1 MRDLTFFMRNGRGGD
16 RWFFEGESK
25 KGGRRRRGEKRDFVG
40 AMADILSALG
50 LSRTMIWQPSAQGLG
65 GMGNIF
71 SRNTIYFRNFALSA
85 SLIVWLVVIVGN
97 Q

>member
-1 MRDLTFFMRNGRGGD
+1 MGE
-16 RWFFEGESK
+16 EGIDGFL
-25 KGGRRRRGEKRDFVG
+25 KGNRRREEEGTKTESGEKRDFVG

-50 LSRTMIWQPSAQGLG
+50 LSRTMIWQPSAQSFG

-71 SRNTIYFRNFALSA
+71 SRNTIYFRIFALSA